1 EVHEEIVWVNKLFK
15 YLKKYTVS
23 NIMAMVR
30 NSKAEPLE
38 CQDDF
43 NGRLVAITG
52 ATSGIGYATAR
63 EYASH
68 GANLLTINRN
78 KQKTLNLR
86 KEINRDFDVE
96 FDYMLADFAHISEV
110 KKVGEELAK
119 SDLNI
124 DVFIHNAGVYLPE
137 RTISDDGLEMVFQV
151 DHLGSFILTYILKD
165 KLKAQEKCR
174 IILVNSEGHRFAI
187 LGLKLDDLNWVKRR
201 YSGLKSY
208 GSAKTAQLLTM
219 IKFNEY
225 FQKSGVTINAMHPG
239 NVKTNMGEESD
250 GLFQRVF
257 IEPSYRSP
265 RISAKALYYLGVSKD
280 IEGVSGKYFN
290 LTYKEEPAPPAL
302 DREVAEELWDLSVKL
317 GGLA

>member
-1 EVHEEIVWVNKLFK
+1 VKYLNK
-15 YLKKYTVS
+15 YLKQYIQIS
-23 NIMAMVR
+23 NI
-30 NSKAEPLE
+30 KANIKALLRDKAKPLE

-52 ATSGIGYATAR
+52 ATSGIGYVTAR

-68 GANLLTINRN
+68 GANLLVINRN
-78 KQKTLNLR
+78 EEKTLNLCE
-86 KEINRDFDVE
+86 EINQDFGVE
-96 FDYMLADFAHISEV
+96 CDFMLADFAHISEV
-110 KKVGEELAK
+110 KKVGEELVN

-124 DVFIHNAGVYLPE
+124 DVFIHNAGVHLNE

-151 DHLGSFILTYILKD
+151 DHLGSFILNYILKD
-165 KLKAQEKCR
+165 KLKAQQKCR

-187 LGLKLDDLNWVKRR
+187 LGLKLDDLTWEKRS

-219 IKFNEY
+219 IKFNDY
-225 FQKSGVTINAMHPG
+225 FQNSGVTINAMHPG
-239 NVKTNMGEESD
+239 NVKTNMGENST

-265 RISAKALYYLGVSKD
+265 RISAKSLYYLGVSKD
-280 IEGVSGKYFN
+280 IEGVSGKFFN
-290 LTYKEEPAPPAL
+290 LTYEEEPAPPAL
-302 DREVAEELWDLSVKL
+302 DREVAEEVWDLSIKL

>member
-1 EVHEEIVWVNKLFK
+1 
-15 YLKKYTVS
+15 
-23 NIMAMVR
+23 MAMLR
-30 NSKAEPLE
+30 NNKAEPLE

-52 ATSGIGYATAR
+52 ATSGIGYVTAR

-68 GANLLTINRN
+68 GANLLVINRN
-78 KQKTLNLR
+78 EEKTLNLR
-86 KEINRDFDVE
+86 EEINRDFDVE

-110 KKVGEELAK
+110 KKVGEELAN
-119 SDLNI
+119 SGLNI
-124 DVFIHNAGVYLPE
+124 DVFIHNAGVYLPK
-137 RTISDDGLEMVFQV
+137 RTISNDGLEMVFQV
-151 DHLGSFILTYILKD
+151 DHLSSFILNYLLKD
-165 KLKAQEKCR
+165 KLKAQQKCR

-239 NVKTNMGEESD
+239 NVKTNMGEESG
-250 GLFQRVF
+250 GLFQRIF
-257 IEPSYRSP
+257 IEPSYKSP

-280 IEGVSGKYFN
+280 IEGVSNKFFN
-290 LTYKEEPAPPAL
+290 LTYEEEPAPPAL
-302 DREVAEELWDLSVKL
+302 DRDVAKKMWDLSIKL